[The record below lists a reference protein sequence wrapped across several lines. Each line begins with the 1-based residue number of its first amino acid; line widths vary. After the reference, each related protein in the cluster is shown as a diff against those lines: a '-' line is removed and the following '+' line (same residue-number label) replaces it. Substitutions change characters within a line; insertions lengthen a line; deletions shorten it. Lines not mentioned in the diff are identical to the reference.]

1 MVTKVKITI
10 SITFIG
16 RLERYSILNILTYVF
31 ADTKAAPSSPQMPPI
46 IKAAGKD
53 YKDGVV

>member
-1 MVTKVKITI
+1 MVTKVRITI

-31 ADTKAAPSSPQMPPI
+31 ADTKAAPRSPQVPPI

-53 YKDGVV
+53 